1 MKKMKHCIFDLGNV
15 LFRFDMEH
23 ILSHRFDPKTAEAL
37 APAFFDRRIWDRMD
51 DGTITDEEAKDAICA
66 SLPQEYHRGVREVY
80 DVWPALLYP
89 VPGMVELLRELKAAG
104 VKLYLL
110 SNISIG
116 FAEQSRELPMYREVF
131 ALFDGLVFSGPI
143 GMVKPNP
150 EIFAHLLKTY
160 GLRAGDCMFIDDS
173 PKNIAGAASVGID
186 PILFEGDAETL
197 RPRLLAKLAE

>member
-1 MKKMKHCIFDLGNV
+1 MKHCIFDLGNI

-37 APAFFDRRIWDRMD
+37 VPAFFDRRIWDRMD

-116 FAEQSRELPMYREVF
+116 FVEQSRELPMYREVF

-197 RPRLLAKLAE
+197 RPQILAKLAE